1 MAVNL
6 VLVITAAGLIGFGL
20 RYVLP
25 LRDRL
30 GLAVVPSTAIIAG
43 SLGWALAMWVGFS
56 PSGIWGWVIALGLS
70 IAAPIAVG
78 MYLPRRRDAAD
89 EALWENLVR

>member
-20 RYVLP
+20 RLVLP

-43 SLGWALAMWVGFS
+43 ALGWALAMWVGLS
-56 PSGIWGWVIALGLS
+56 PSGVWGWVIALGLAV
-70 IAAPIAVG
+70 AAPIAVG
-78 MYLPRRRDAAD
+78 IYLPKRRDASD
-89 EALWENLVR
+89 EALWESLVR

>member
-6 VLVITAAGLIGFGL
+6 VLVITVAGLIGFGL
-20 RYVLP
+20 RFILP

-43 SLGWALAMWVGFS
+43 SLGWALALWVGLS
-56 PSGIWGWVIALGLS
+56 PSGIWGWVIALGLAV
-70 IAAPIAVG
+70 AAPLAVG
-78 MYLPRRRDAAD
+78 IYLPKHRDAAD